1 MTRRVLTAG
10 LFATGCLFAVACAG
24 GAAGPAAIVL
34 GQDACAHCRMVIV
47 SQATA
52 AQIAA
57 PGEEPRFFDEI
68 GCLRDYLA
76 GAAVTSDAMV
86 YVADHRTHAWV
97 DARQAVFTR
106 TSTSTPMA
114 SGLLAHADARSR
126 DADPAGRLGDPVPA
140 STILGSFD
148 RRPRP

>member
-1 MTRRVLTAG
+1 MTRRVLTAR
-10 LFATGCLFAVACAG
+10 LFATDVCSRSRA
-24 GAAGPAAIVL
+24 PADRPADGIAL

-76 GAAVTSDAMV
+76 GAA
-86 YVADHRTHAWV
+86 
-97 DARQAVFTR
+97 
-106 TSTSTPMA
+106 
-114 SGLLAHADARSR
+114 
-126 DADPAGRLGDPVPA
+126 
-140 STILGSFD
+140 
-148 RRPRP
+148 

>member
-1 MTRRVLTAG
+1 MTRG
-10 LFATGCLFAVACAG
+10 LLGACLFVASCAG
-24 GAAGPAAIVL
+24 GSARPVAIAL
-34 GQDACAHCRMVIV
+34 GQEPCAQCRMVIV

-76 GAAVTSDAMV
+76 AARVAPDAMV
-86 YVADHRTHAWV
+86 YVADHRTGAWV
-97 DARQAVFTR
+97 DGRQAVFTR
-106 TSTSTPMA
+106 TSVSTPMA

-126 DADPAGRLGDPVPA
+126 DADPAARQGDPVAA
-140 STILGSFD
+140 STILGLFVRSA
-148 RRPRP
+148 RP

>member
-1 MTRRVLTAG
+1 MTRG
-10 LFATGCLFAVACAG
+10 LLSACLVATSCAG
-24 GAAGPAAIVL
+24 GPARPAAIAL
-34 GQDACAHCRMVIV
+34 GQDPCAHCRMVIV

-68 GCLRDYLA
+68 GCLRDYL
-76 GAAVTSDAMV
+76 GAVVVAPDAMV
-86 YVADHRTHAWV
+86 YVADHRTHVWV

-106 TSTSTPMA
+106 TSVSTPMA

-126 DADPAGRLGDPVPA
+126 DADPAARQGDPVSA
-140 STILGSFD
+140 STILGSSVGSA
-148 RRPRP
+148 RP